1 MQKAFSNVLSYLVF
15 LSTISIVIISLFAII
30 FPGFFISIYFPYNV
44 EIDPFEPS
52 IWLIPVSSF
61 SFVFLVLG
69 FVYYKRKLPVQVYK
83 CIQFILNF
91 EISKRITV
99 ILGIIIFVFYIGF
112 SVNELSINEDGQF
125 PDDYDILMTALQIW
139 PSTESDDIYV
149 SPCSQGDRKCL
160 MVQEQNSRY
169 VRMLLLVSSIEIFQN
184 IKILPFVA
192 SISLLIVTFFL
203 TYQISHKRFSGI
215 VALLIILQSHTFL
228 FFDTVA
234 VYENFW
240 ILFFLISLY
249 LINRKWQ
256 LSSILYLLALFSKAF
271 IFVFFLSTI
280 FYIYRA
286 RISSRKKIW
295 AMCSYGGVILIILA
309 VFSFGDSVYG
319 DIINISGSEFFLALN
334 TLGYTLR
341 YDVFIILSLLPV
353 TIGLFFTSRRGFLQA
368 DSILILILTSLLAGP
383 FISMLTGF
391 YLQQVVV
398 MPYRFLPLIVFVAIG
413 IGVFL
418 SKKN

>member
-44 EIDPFEPS
+44 EIVPFEPS

-112 SVNELSINEDGQF
+112 SVNELSINEEGQF
-125 PDDYDILMTALQIW
+125 PDYDILKTALQIW

-149 SPCSQGDRKCL
+149 
-160 MVQEQNSRY
+160 QEQNSRY
-169 VRMLLLVSSIEIFQN
+169 VRMVLLVSSIEIFQN

-234 VYENFW
+234 VFENFW

-295 AMCSYGGVILIILA
+295 AMCSYGGVILIILT
-309 VFSFGDSVYG
+309 VFSFGDSVYS
-319 DIINISGSEFFLALN
+319 DIINISDSEFFLALN

-368 DSILILILTSLLAGP
+368 DSILVLILASLLAGP
-383 FISMLTGF
+383 FISMLTEF
-391 YLQQVVV
+391 YFVL
-398 MPYRFLPLIVFVAIG
+398 PYRFLPLIVFVAIG

>member
-1 MQKAFSNVLSYLVF
+1 M
-15 LSTISIVIISLFAII
+15 VIISLFAII

-44 EIDPFEPS
+44 EIVPFEPS

-112 SVNELSINEDGQF
+112 SVNELSINEEGQF
-125 PDDYDILMTALQIW
+125 PDYNILKAALQIW

-149 SPCSQGDRKCL
+149 QI
-160 MVQEQNSRY
+160 QNY
-169 VRMLLLVSSIEIFQN
+169 HHVRMVLLGTSLEIFQN

-234 VYENFW
+234 VFENFW

-256 LSSILYLLALFSKAF
+256 LSPILYLLALFSKAF

-309 VFSFGDSVYG
+309 VFSFGDSVYS
-319 DIINISGSEFFLALN
+319 DIINISDSEFFLALN

-368 DSILILILTSLLAGP
+368 DSILILILASLLAGP

>member
-44 EIDPFEPS
+44 EIVPFEPS

-112 SVNELSINEDGQF
+112 SVNELSINEEGQF
-125 PDDYDILMTALQIW
+125 PDYNILKTALQIW

-149 SPCSQGDRKCL
+149 
-160 MVQEQNSRY
+160 QEQNSRY
-169 VRMLLLVSSIEIFQN
+169 VRMVLLGTSLEIFQN

-256 LSSILYLLALFSKAF
+256 LSPILYLLALFSKAF

-295 AMCSYGGVILIILA
+295 AMCSYGGVLLIILT
-309 VFSFGDSVYG
+309 VFSFGDSVYS
-319 DIINISGSEFFLALN
+319 DIINISDSEFFLALN

-368 DSILILILTSLLAGP
+368 DSILILILASLLAGP

>member
-1 MQKAFSNVLSYLVF
+1 
-15 LSTISIVIISLFAII
+15 VIISLFAII

-44 EIDPFEPS
+44 EIVPFEPS

-91 EISKRITV
+91 EISKRVTV

-125 PDDYDILMTALQIW
+125 PDYGILKTALQIW

-149 SPCSQGDRKCL
+149 
-160 MVQEQNSRY
+160 QEQNSRY
-169 VRMLLLVSSIEIFQN
+169 VRMVLLGTSLEIFQN

-256 LSSILYLLALFSKAF
+256 LSPILYLLALFSKAF

-295 AMCSYGGVILIILA
+295 AMCSYGGVILIILT

-319 DIINISGSEFFLALN
+319 DIINISDSEFFLALN

-368 DSILILILTSLLAGP
+368 DSILVLILTSLLAGP

-391 YLQQVVV
+391 YFVL
-398 MPYRFLPLIVFVAIG
+398 PYRFLPLIVFVAIG

>member
-15 LSTISIVIISLFAII
+15 LSTISMVIISLFAII

-125 PDDYDILMTALQIW
+125 PDYGILKTALQIW
-139 PSTESDDIYV
+139 PSTESDDIY
-149 SPCSQGDRKCL
+149 
-160 MVQEQNSRY
+160 VQEQNSRY

-234 VYENFW
+234 VFENFW

-319 DIINISGSEFFLALN
+319 DIINISDSEFFLALN

-368 DSILILILTSLLAGP
+368 DSILILILASLLAGP

-391 YLQQVVV
+391 YLQQVLIL
-398 MPYRFLPLIVFVAIG
+398 PYRLLPLIVFVAIG

>member
-1 MQKAFSNVLSYLVF
+1 LEQKAFSNVLSYLVF

-44 EIDPFEPS
+44 EIVPFEPS

-125 PDDYDILMTALQIW
+125 PDYGILKTALQIW
-139 PSTESDDIYV
+139 PSTESDDIY
-149 SPCSQGDRKCL
+149 
-160 MVQEQNSRY
+160 VQEQNSRY

-234 VYENFW
+234 VFENFW

-319 DIINISGSEFFLALN
+319 DIINISDSEFFLALN

>member
-44 EIDPFEPS
+44 EIVPFEPS

-112 SVNELSINEDGQF
+112 SVNELSINEEGQF
-125 PDDYDILMTALQIW
+125 PDYDILKTALQIW
-139 PSTESDDIYV
+139 PSTESDDIY
-149 SPCSQGDRKCL
+149 
-160 MVQEQNSRY
+160 VQEQNSRY

-295 AMCSYGGVILIILA
+295 AMCSYGGVILIILT

-319 DIINISGSEFFLALN
+319 DIINISDSEFFLALN

>member
-112 SVNELSINEDGQF
+112 SVNELSINEEGQF
-125 PDDYDILMTALQIW
+125 PDYNILKAALQIW

-149 SPCSQGDRKCL
+149 
-160 MVQEQNSRY
+160 QEQNSRY
-169 VRMLLLVSSIEIFQN
+169 VRMVLLGTSLEIFQN

-256 LSSILYLLALFSKAF
+256 LSPILYLLALFSKAF

-295 AMCSYGGVILIILA
+295 AMCSYGGVILIILT

-319 DIINISGSEFFLALN
+319 DIINISDSEFFLALN

-368 DSILILILTSLLAGP
+368 DSILILILASLLAGP

-391 YLQQVVV
+391 YLQQVLIL
-398 MPYRFLPLIVFVAIG
+398 PYRLLPLIVFVAIG

>member
-44 EIDPFEPS
+44 EIVPFEPS

-112 SVNELSINEDGQF
+112 SVNELSINEEGQF
-125 PDDYDILMTALQIW
+125 PDYGILKTALQIW

-149 SPCSQGDRKCL
+149 
-160 MVQEQNSRY
+160 QEQNSRY
-169 VRMLLLVSSIEIFQN
+169 VRMLLLGTSLEIFQN

-256 LSSILYLLALFSKAF
+256 LSPILYLLALFSKAF

-295 AMCSYGGVILIILA
+295 AMCSYGGVILIILT
-309 VFSFGDSVYG
+309 VFSFGDSVYS
-319 DIINISGSEFFLALN
+319 DIINISDSEFFLALN

-368 DSILILILTSLLAGP
+368 DSILILILASLLAGP

-391 YLQQVVV
+391 YLQQVLIL
-398 MPYRFLPLIVFVAIG
+398 PYRLLPLIVFVAIG

>member
-125 PDDYDILMTALQIW
+125 PDDYDILITALQIW

-149 SPCSQGDRKCL
+149 
-160 MVQEQNSRY
+160 QEQNSRY
-169 VRMLLLVSSIEIFQN
+169 VRMVLLGTSLEIFQN

-234 VYENFW
+234 VFENFW

-295 AMCSYGGVILIILA
+295 AMCSYGGVILIILT

-319 DIINISGSEFFLALN
+319 DIINISDSEFFLALN

-368 DSILILILTSLLAGP
+368 DSILVLILTSLLAGP

-391 YLQQVVV
+391 YLQQVLIL
-398 MPYRFLPLIVFVAIG
+398 PYRLLPLIVFVAIG

>member
-44 EIDPFEPS
+44 EIVPFEPS

-125 PDDYDILMTALQIW
+125 PDDYDILITALQIW
-139 PSTESDDIYV
+139 PSTESDDIY
-149 SPCSQGDRKCL
+149 
-160 MVQEQNSRY
+160 VQEQNSRY

-234 VYENFW
+234 VFENFW

-295 AMCSYGGVILIILA
+295 AMCSYGGVILIILT

-319 DIINISGSEFFLALN
+319 DIINISDSEFFLALN

-368 DSILILILTSLLAGP
+368 DSILVLILASLLAGP
-383 FISMLTGF
+383 FISMLTEF
-391 YLQQVVV
+391 YFVL
-398 MPYRFLPLIVFVAIG
+398 PYRFLPLIVFVAIG

>member
-44 EIDPFEPS
+44 EIVPFEPS

-112 SVNELSINEDGQF
+112 SVNELSINEEGQF
-125 PDDYDILMTALQIW
+125 PDYNILKAALQIW

-149 SPCSQGDRKCL
+149 
-160 MVQEQNSRY
+160 QEQNSRY
-169 VRMLLLVSSIEIFQN
+169 VRMVLLGTSLEIFQN

-234 VYENFW
+234 VFENFW

-256 LSSILYLLALFSKAF
+256 LSPILYLLALFSKAF

-295 AMCSYGGVILIILA
+295 AMCSYGGVILIILT

-319 DIINISGSEFFLALN
+319 DIINISDSEFFLALN

-368 DSILILILTSLLAGP
+368 DSILILILASLLAGP

-391 YLQQVVV
+391 YLQQVLIL
-398 MPYRFLPLIVFVAIG
+398 PYRLLPLIVFVAIG

>member
-1 MQKAFSNVLSYLVF
+1 M
-15 LSTISIVIISLFAII
+15 IISLFAII

-44 EIDPFEPS
+44 EIVPFEPS

-69 FVYYKRKLPVQVYK
+69 FVYYKKKLPVQVYK

-149 SPCSQGDRKCL
+149 
-160 MVQEQNSRY
+160 QEQNSRY

-234 VYENFW
+234 VFENFW

-309 VFSFGDSVYG
+309 VFSFGDSVYS
-319 DIINISGSEFFLALN
+319 DIINIS
-334 TLGYTLR
+334 
-341 YDVFIILSLLPV
+341 
-353 TIGLFFTSRRGFLQA
+353 
-368 DSILILILTSLLAGP
+368 DS
-383 FISMLTGF
+383 
-391 YLQQVVV
+391 
-398 MPYRFLPLIVFVAIG
+398 
-413 IGVFL
+413 
-418 SKKN
+418 

>member
-1 MQKAFSNVLSYLVF
+1 M
-15 LSTISIVIISLFAII
+15 IISLFAII

-44 EIDPFEPS
+44 EIVPFEPS

-112 SVNELSINEDGQF
+112 SVNELSTDEDEQF
-125 PDDYDILMTALQIW
+125 PDYDILKRALQIW

-149 SPCSQGDRKCL
+149 
-160 MVQEQNSRY
+160 QEQNSRY
-169 VRMLLLVSSIEIFQN
+169 VRMLLLGSSLEIFQN

-228 FFDTVA
+228 VFDTVA

-295 AMCSYGGVILIILA
+295 AMCSYGGVILIILT
-309 VFSFGDSVYG
+309 VFSFGDSIYG
-319 DIINISGSEFFLALN
+319 DIINISDPEFFLALN

-368 DSILILILTSLLAGP
+368 DSILVLILTSLLAGP

-391 YLQQVVV
+391 YLQQVLIL
-398 MPYRFLPLIVFVAIG
+398 PYRLLPLIVFVAIG

>member
-1 MQKAFSNVLSYLVF
+1 M
-15 LSTISIVIISLFAII
+15 IISLFAII

-44 EIDPFEPS
+44 EIVPFEPS

-125 PDDYDILMTALQIW
+125 PDDYDILITALQIW
-139 PSTESDDIYV
+139 PSTESDDIY
-149 SPCSQGDRKCL
+149 
-160 MVQEQNSRY
+160 VQEQNSRY

-234 VYENFW
+234 VFENFW

-295 AMCSYGGVILIILA
+295 AMCSYGGVILIILT

-319 DIINISGSEFFLALN
+319 DIINISDSEFFLALN

-368 DSILILILTSLLAGP
+368 DSILILILASLLAGP

-391 YLQQVVV
+391 YLQQVLIL
-398 MPYRFLPLIVFVAIG
+398 PYRLLPLIVFVAIG

>member
-44 EIDPFEPS
+44 EIVPFEPS

-125 PDDYDILMTALQIW
+125 PDDYDILTTALQIW
-139 PSTESDDIYV
+139 PSTESDDIY
-149 SPCSQGDRKCL
+149 
-160 MVQEQNSRY
+160 VQEQNSRY

-234 VYENFW
+234 VFENFW

-295 AMCSYGGVILIILA
+295 AMCSYGGVLLIILT

-319 DIINISGSEFFLALN
+319 DIINISDSEFFLALN

-368 DSILILILTSLLAGP
+368 DSILVLILTSLLAGP

-391 YLQQVVV
+391 YLQQVLIL
-398 MPYRFLPLIVFVAIG
+398 PYRLLPLIVFVAIG

>member
-1 MQKAFSNVLSYLVF
+1 MEQKAFSNVLSYLVF

-44 EIDPFEPS
+44 EIVPFEPS

-112 SVNELSINEDGQF
+112 SVNELSINEEGQF
-125 PDDYDILMTALQIW
+125 PDYAILKTALQIW

-149 SPCSQGDRKCL
+149 
-160 MVQEQNSRY
+160 QEQNSRY
-169 VRMLLLVSSIEIFQN
+169 VRMVLLGTSLEIFQN

-234 VYENFW
+234 VFENFW

-309 VFSFGDSVYG
+309 VFSFGDSVYS
-319 DIINISGSEFFLALN
+319 DIINISDSEFFLALN

-368 DSILILILTSLLAGP
+368 DSILILILASLLAGP

-391 YLQQVVV
+391 YLQQVLIL
-398 MPYRFLPLIVFVAIG
+398 PYRLLPLIVFVAIG

>member
-1 MQKAFSNVLSYLVF
+1 MIKKCSHFNFILEQKAFSNVLSYLVF

-44 EIDPFEPS
+44 EIVPFEPS

-125 PDDYDILMTALQIW
+125 SDDYDILTTALQIW
-139 PSTESDDIYV
+139 PSTESEDIY
-149 SPCSQGDRKCL
+149 
-160 MVQEQNSRY
+160 VQEQNDRY
-169 VRMLLLVSSIEIFQN
+169 VRMILLGTSLEIFQN

-228 FFDTVA
+228 VFDTVA

-295 AMCSYGGVILIILA
+295 AMCSYGGVILIILT

-319 DIINISGSEFFLALN
+319 DIINISDSEFFLALN

-391 YLQQVVV
+391 YLQQVLIL
-398 MPYRFLPLIVFVAIG
+398 PYRLLPLIVFVAIG

>member
-112 SVNELSINEDGQF
+112 SVNELSINEEGQF
-125 PDDYDILMTALQIW
+125 PDYGILKTALQIW
-139 PSTESDDIYV
+139 PSTESDDIY
-149 SPCSQGDRKCL
+149 
-160 MVQEQNSRY
+160 VQEQNSRY

-256 LSSILYLLALFSKAF
+256 LSPILYLLALFSKAF

-295 AMCSYGGVILIILA
+295 AMCSYGGVILIILT

-319 DIINISGSEFFLALN
+319 DIINISDSEFFLALN

-368 DSILILILTSLLAGP
+368 DSILVLILTSLLAGP
-383 FISMLTGF
+383 FISMLTEF
-391 YLQQVVV
+391 YFVL
-398 MPYRFLPLIVFVAIG
+398 PYRFLPLIVFVAIG

>member
-44 EIDPFEPS
+44 EIVPFEPS

-112 SVNELSINEDGQF
+112 SVNELSINEEGQF
-125 PDDYDILMTALQIW
+125 PDYNILKAALQIW

-149 SPCSQGDRKCL
+149 
-160 MVQEQNSRY
+160 QEQNSRY
-169 VRMLLLVSSIEIFQN
+169 VRMVLLGTSLEIFQN

-234 VYENFW
+234 VFENFW

-295 AMCSYGGVILIILA
+295 AMCSYGGVILIILT

-319 DIINISGSEFFLALN
+319 DIINISDSEFFLALN

-368 DSILILILTSLLAGP
+368 DSILVLILTSLLAGP

>member
-44 EIDPFEPS
+44 EIVPFEPS

-149 SPCSQGDRKCL
+149 
-160 MVQEQNSRY
+160 QEQNSRY
-169 VRMLLLVSSIEIFQN
+169 VRMVLLGSSLEIFQN

-234 VYENFW
+234 VFENFW
-240 ILFFLISLY
+240 VLFFLISLY

-319 DIINISGSEFFLALN
+319 DIINISDSEFFLALN

-368 DSILILILTSLLAGP
+368 DSILILILASLLAGP

-391 YLQQVVV
+391 YLQQVLIL
-398 MPYRFLPLIVFVAIG
+398 PYRLLPLIVFVAIG

>member
-44 EIDPFEPS
+44 EIVPFEPS

-125 PDDYDILMTALQIW
+125 PDDYDILKTALQIW
-139 PSTESDDIYV
+139 PSTESDDIY
-149 SPCSQGDRKCL
+149 
-160 MVQEQNSRY
+160 VQEQNSRY

-234 VYENFW
+234 VFENFW

-295 AMCSYGGVILIILA
+295 AMCSYGGVILIILT

-319 DIINISGSEFFLALN
+319 DIINISDSEFFLALN

-368 DSILILILTSLLAGP
+368 DSILVLILTSLLAGP

-391 YLQQVVV
+391 YFVL
-398 MPYRFLPLIVFVAIG
+398 PYRFLPLIVFVAIG

>member
-44 EIDPFEPS
+44 EIVPFEPS

-112 SVNELSINEDGQF
+112 SVNELSINEEGQF
-125 PDDYDILMTALQIW
+125 PDYNILKAALQIW

-149 SPCSQGDRKCL
+149 
-160 MVQEQNSRY
+160 QEQNSRY
-169 VRMLLLVSSIEIFQN
+169 VRMVLLGTSLEIFQN

-295 AMCSYGGVILIILA
+295 AMCSYGGVILIILT

-319 DIINISGSEFFLALN
+319 DIINISDSEFFLALN

-368 DSILILILTSLLAGP
+368 DSILILILASLLAGP

-391 YLQQVVV
+391 YLQQVLIL
-398 MPYRFLPLIVFVAIG
+398 PYRLLPLIVFVAIG

>member
-1 MQKAFSNVLSYLVF
+1 M
-15 LSTISIVIISLFAII
+15 IISLFAII

-44 EIDPFEPS
+44 EIVPFEPS

-149 SPCSQGDRKCL
+149 
-160 MVQEQNSRY
+160 QEQNSRY

-228 FFDTVA
+228 VFDTVA

-295 AMCSYGGVILIILA
+295 AMCSYGGVILIILT
-309 VFSFGDSVYG
+309 VFSFGDSIYG
-319 DIINISGSEFFLALN
+319 DIINISDPEFFLALN

-368 DSILILILTSLLAGP
+368 DSILVLILTSLLAGP
-383 FISMLTGF
+383 FISMLTEF
-391 YLQQVVV
+391 YFVL
-398 MPYRFLPLIVFVAIG
+398 PYRFLPLIVFVAIG

>member
-1 MQKAFSNVLSYLVF
+1 MEQKAFSNVLSYLVF

-44 EIDPFEPS
+44 EIVPFEPS

-69 FVYYKRKLPVQVYK
+69 FMYYKRKLPVQVYK

-91 EISKRITV
+91 EISKRVTV

-112 SVNELSINEDGQF
+112 SVNELSINEEEQF
-125 PDDYDILMTALQIW
+125 PDYGILKTALQIW

-149 SPCSQGDRKCL
+149 
-160 MVQEQNSRY
+160 QEQNSRY
-169 VRMLLLVSSIEIFQN
+169 VRMVLLETSLEILQN

-295 AMCSYGGVILIILA
+295 AMCSYGGVILIILT

-319 DIINISGSEFFLALN
+319 DIINISDSEFFLALN

-368 DSILILILTSLLAGP
+368 DSILVLILTSLLAGP

-391 YLQQVVV
+391 YFVL
-398 MPYRFLPLIVFVAIG
+398 PYRFLPLIVFVAIG
-413 IGVFL
+413 VGVFL

>member
-1 MQKAFSNVLSYLVF
+1 MEQKAFSNVLPYLVF

-112 SVNELSINEDGQF
+112 SVNELSINEEGQF
-125 PDDYDILMTALQIW
+125 PDYGILKTALQIW
-139 PSTESDDIYV
+139 PSTESDDIY
-149 SPCSQGDRKCL
+149 
-160 MVQEQNSRY
+160 VQEQNSRY

-271 IFVFFLSTI
+271 IFIFFLSTI

-295 AMCSYGGVILIILA
+295 AMCSYGGVILIILT

-319 DIINISGSEFFLALN
+319 DIINISDSEFFLALN

-383 FISMLTGF
+383 FISMLTEF
-391 YLQQVVV
+391 YFVL
-398 MPYRFLPLIVFVAIG
+398 PYRFLPLIVFVAIG

>member
-1 MQKAFSNVLSYLVF
+1 M
-15 LSTISIVIISLFAII
+15 IISLFAII

-44 EIDPFEPS
+44 EIVPFEPS

-125 PDDYDILMTALQIW
+125 PDYGILKTALQIW

-149 SPCSQGDRKCL
+149 
-160 MVQEQNSRY
+160 QEQNSRY
-169 VRMLLLVSSIEIFQN
+169 VRMVLLGTSLEIFQN

-295 AMCSYGGVILIILA
+295 AMCSYGGVILIILT
-309 VFSFGDSVYG
+309 VFSFGDSVYS
-319 DIINISGSEFFLALN
+319 DIINISDSEFFLALN

-368 DSILILILTSLLAGP
+368 DSILVLILTSLLAGP

-391 YLQQVVV
+391 YFVL
-398 MPYRFLPLIVFVAIG
+398 PYRFLPLIVFVAIG

>member
-44 EIDPFEPS
+44 EIVPFEPS

-112 SVNELSINEDGQF
+112 SVNELSINEEGQF
-125 PDDYDILMTALQIW
+125 PDYNILKTALQIW

-149 SPCSQGDRKCL
+149 
-160 MVQEQNSRY
+160 QEQNSRY
-169 VRMLLLVSSIEIFQN
+169 VRMVLLVSSIEIFQN

-295 AMCSYGGVILIILA
+295 AMCSYGGVILIILT
-309 VFSFGDSVYG
+309 VFSFGDSVYS
-319 DIINISGSEFFLALN
+319 DIINISDSEFFLALN

-368 DSILILILTSLLAGP
+368 DSILVLILTSLLAGP

-391 YLQQVVV
+391 YFVL
-398 MPYRFLPLIVFVAIG
+398 PYRFLPLIVFVAIG

>member
-1 MQKAFSNVLSYLVF
+1 MEQKAFSNVLSYLVF

-44 EIDPFEPS
+44 EIVPFEPS

-125 PDDYDILMTALQIW
+125 PDDYDILTTALQIW
-139 PSTESDDIYV
+139 PSTESDDIY
-149 SPCSQGDRKCL
+149 
-160 MVQEQNSRY
+160 VQEQNSRY

-234 VYENFW
+234 VFENFW

-319 DIINISGSEFFLALN
+319 DIINISDSEFFLALN

-368 DSILILILTSLLAGP
+368 DSILVLILTSLLAGP
-383 FISMLTGF
+383 FFSMLTGF

>member
-44 EIDPFEPS
+44 EIVPFEPS

-112 SVNELSINEDGQF
+112 SVNELSINEEGQF
-125 PDDYDILMTALQIW
+125 PDYNILKAALQIW

-149 SPCSQGDRKCL
+149 
-160 MVQEQNSRY
+160 QEQNSRY
-169 VRMLLLVSSIEIFQN
+169 VRMLLLGTSLEIFQN

-256 LSSILYLLALFSKAF
+256 LSPILYLLALFSKAF

-295 AMCSYGGVILIILA
+295 AMCSYGGVILIILT

-319 DIINISGSEFFLALN
+319 DIINISDSEFFLALN

-368 DSILILILTSLLAGP
+368 DSILILILASLLAGP

-391 YLQQVVV
+391 YFVL
-398 MPYRFLPLIVFVAIG
+398 PYRFLPLIVFVAIG